1 MNNSTNS
8 TNRLHHESDRL
19 LHHDTVAKQSPAR
32 NVTAK
37 LGGCLLALLVLLLA
51 GCETGGTLPN
61 TPTAFTPGALAAG
74 DTVKLSFVGAPEMNQ
89 SQRVR
94 ADGKLSL
101 PLIGEVDAAGKKPK
115 ALQQELT
122 ERYKSQL
129 KIPEVVVT
137 LENSVSSVNVTGEVL
152 KPGKI
157 ALDRPLTLLEAI
169 MEAGGATLEGS
180 LRNVLVIRN
189 LDGKQYTQYFDLT
202 PAFRGKTTSS
212 FYLRPYDMVVVS
224 ESSIF

>member
-1 MNNSTNS
+1 MNKSTNS
-8 TNRLHHESDRL
+8 TNRPQHESDGL
-19 LHHDTVAKQSPAR
+19 LRHDTDANRRPVR
-32 NVTAK
+32 NVTGK
-37 LGGCLLALLVLLLA
+37 LCGFLLALLVILIP
-51 GCETGGTLPN
+51 GCERGGTLPN
-61 TPTAFTPGALAAG
+61 TATAFTPGALAAG
-74 DTVKLSFVGAPEMNQ
+74 DTLKFSFVGAPEMNQ
-89 SQRVR
+89 SQRIR
-94 ADGKLSL
+94 PDGKISL
-101 PLIGEVDAAGKKPK
+101 PLVGEVNAAGKKLK
-115 ALQQELT
+115 SFQQELT
-122 ERYKSQL
+122 ELYKSQL

-137 LENSVSSVNVTGEVL
+137 LENSASSVNVTGEVL

-169 MEAGGATLEGS
+169 MEAGGITLEGS

-212 FYLRPYDMVVVS
+212 VYLRPYDMVVVS